1 MCARTKADEINTS
14 DVQNNKESW
23 GLKKLTRKVM
33 EEQAEGNSHVA
44 KTQVDPRPLPE
55 TNTTF
60 YRDILAVITE
70 KQRVL
75 VWAVYDRIG
84 KWQHTKSYKILFQ
97 TTQPAH
103 ILMLIAVTT
112 TAVLLNPLKNKSE
125 AHTKPSLFISMVYL
139 SAFMM
144 HFGAQMWMTFV
155 SGLSL
160 YFSVPRHTFGEVQ
173 QVLFPRYFGLNSFLS
188 LITLVIFVKLHP
200 TSTWDSH
207 LALQVGAMAVCFL
220 LELLIRLYLAP
231 PLLQLIAAKI
241 AMEKAAGVGLE
252 VGRHDPG
259 PLAKCPHYIK
269 IHKAFRKVHMLI
281 AIGNMMS
288 MACTLVHLLYL
299 ANKLSVL

>member
-1 MCARTKADEINTS
+1 MG
-14 DVQNNKESW
+14 Q
-23 GLKKLTRKVM
+23 
-33 EEQAEGNSHVA
+33 EQAEGNSHIA
-44 KTQVDPRPLPE
+44 KTQVGPCPLSE

-60 YRDILAVITE
+60 YKDVLATVTE

-75 VWAVYDRIG
+75 VWAVYDRID
-84 KWQHTKSYKILFQ
+84 KWQHSKSYKILFH

-112 TAVLLNPLKNKSE
+112 IAMLLNPLKNKSE
-125 AHTKPSLFISMVYL
+125 VHTKPSPFISLIYL

-160 YFSVPRHTFGEVQ
+160 YFAVPRHTFGEVQ

-200 TSTWDSH
+200 TSTWDTH

-231 PLLQLIAAKI
+231 PLLRLIAAKI
-241 AMEKAAGVGLE
+241 AMEKAAGIGLE

-281 AIGNMMS
+281 AIGNLMS

>member
-1 MCARTKADEINTS
+1 MM
-14 DVQNNKESW
+14 Q
-23 GLKKLTRKVM
+23 
-33 EEQAEGNSHVA
+33 EQAEGNSHIA
-44 KTQVDPRPLPE
+44 KTRVGPRSFPE

-60 YRDILAVITE
+60 YRDILATVTE
-70 KQRVL
+70 KQRVV

-84 KWQHTKSYKILFQ
+84 KWQQTKSYKILFH

-112 TAVLLNPLKNKSE
+112 IAMLLNPLKKRSE
-125 AHTKPSLFISMVYL
+125 VHTQPSPFISLVYL

-160 YFSVPRHTFGEVQ
+160 YFAVPRHTFGEVQ

-188 LITLVIFVKLHP
+188 LVTLVIFVKLHP
-200 TSTWDSH
+200 TSTWDAH
-207 LALQVGAMAVCFL
+207 LALQVGAMAVCFF

-231 PLLQLIAAKI
+231 PLLSLIAAKI

-281 AIGNMMS
+281 AIGNLMS
-288 MACTLVHLLYL
+288 MACTLLHLLYL